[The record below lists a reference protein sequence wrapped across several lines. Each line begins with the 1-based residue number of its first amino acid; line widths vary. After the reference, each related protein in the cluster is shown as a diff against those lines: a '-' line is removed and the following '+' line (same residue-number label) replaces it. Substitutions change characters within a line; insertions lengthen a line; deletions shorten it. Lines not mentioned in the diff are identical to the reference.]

1 MVWSCQ
7 KRNLIWLCIKSK
19 WIKKNTP
26 TMVSTRCYRRCICS
40 LIPVQRFNSRKCIHI
55 HFTGASL
62 WELMQGGKKVYDGD
76 LFWPFLKLHTWR
88 IFCVLISDLHLFLCP
103 QLSITLVS
111 IHIKMWVFRIQPLWS
126 GLQKVY
132 NNDRWCDWWL
142 LQYCMCGFASISF
155 KCPRGVKQ
163 LKLVCCFT
171 TDELQYRVVC
181 AISVIF
187 LVPY

>member
-76 LFWPFLKLHTWR
+76 LFWPFLKLCIREEFSVFWLV
-88 IFCVLISDLHLFLCP
+88 IYIYFCAPSCLLHWSRFILKCECSESNPCGQAYKKFIIMIGDVTGGFFSIVCVVLHQFPSNVHEV
-103 QLSITLVS
+103 LSS
-111 IHIKMWVFRIQPLWS
+111 
-126 GLQKVY
+126 
-132 NNDRWCDWWL
+132 
-142 LQYCMCGFASISF
+142 
-155 KCPRGVKQ
+155 
-163 LKLVCCFT
+163 
-171 TDELQYRVVC
+171 
-181 AISVIF
+181 
-187 LVPY
+187 